1 MTPLCAVLEKKFA
14 TFNFNIWS
22 HSGPCTVVV
31 IEVSL
36 WSTLTLTI
44 LSLTSLEVDN
54 FFHQV
59 LFENNERVNKY
70 DVEVG
75 SCCKKITS
83 SKLSSLRLVQTSCKS
98 AATSHWSQSI
108 VGKIEKS
115 TYLQRPSPLRQL
127 LQQSATSV
135 NEALMREA
143 S

>member
-14 TFNFNIWS
+14 TFNSNIWS

-108 VGKIEKS
+108 VGKIEKIH
-115 TYLQRPSPLRQL
+115 LFA
-127 LQQSATSV
+127 AT
-135 NEALMREA
+135 
-143 S
+143 